1 MNQLYREALALIEQ
15 YDIII
20 LHRHKMPDGDAIGSQ
35 LGLRNLLKHNYPK
48 KQIYMVGD
56 ASERFS
62 FLPDS
67 APETVPDELFP
78 RALCIILDSGAQTL
92 VADTRWNLAAATLR
106 FDHHIFQEKIAQ
118 LEIID
123 DSFESACGLLTD
135 FALNIG
141 LALSPESALPLYMG
155 MVTDSGRFRYDSTTP
170 RTHRLAAELLSCH
183 LDTDSLFTQL
193 YATSLED
200 VQRRAQF
207 ALRIQFTPGGIAYL
221 YNSAQEISR
230 LNMELF
236 DVSRGMV
243 GVMGDLKGV
252 EIWANFTEA
261 PQGILAELRSRRIP
275 VRPVAAKYGGGGHA
289 KACGATLKSREDAEA
304 MLKDLD
310 ILLGEAQDE

>member
-35 LGLRNLLKHNYPK
+35 LGLRNLLMHNYPQ
-48 KQIYMVGD
+48 KQVYMVGD

-62 FLPDS
+62 FLADA
-67 APETVPDELFP
+67 APETVPDEHFP
-78 RALCIILDSGAQTL
+78 RALCIILDSGAQNL
-92 VADTRWNLAAATLR
+92 VADTRWNMAAATLR

-135 FALNIG
+135 FALNTG

-170 RTHRLAAELLSCH
+170 RTHRLAAELLSYH

-200 VQRRAQF
+200 VQRRAHF
-207 ALRIQFTPGGIAYL
+207 ALKIRFTPGGVAYL
-221 YNSAQEISR
+221 YNDAQEISR

-243 GVMGDLKGV
+243 GIMGDLKGV
-252 EIWANFTEA
+252 EIWANFAEA

-289 KACGATLKSREDAEA
+289 KACGATLESREDVEA

-310 ILLGEAQDE
+310 DLLGEAQNE